1 MRVVA
6 GLEHKF
12 PFDAPSWSTHETC
25 FSFTSSSRR
34 YCVDCTDSHQCFR
47 LGPLPSQLNSFAQ
60 HRRHAAS
67 TRDFRPVVRIVHVV
81 CDLLGCQ
88 IDRPERSTRP
98 SHLFRPDPEFRLE
111 NLTAVLVVN
120 KIYDS
125 NLTLLYA
132 TLSCKLVVIR
142 DLKAQDFGFAADRDV
157 LSPVMVVRLIRS
169 FCRLIHPLTVLR

>member
-1 MRVVA
+1 MSCVTFSDVR
-6 GLEHKF
+6 LI
-12 PFDAPSWSTHETC
+12 DPSAARHQAT
-25 FSFTSSSRR
+25 FSALT
-34 YCVDCTDSHQCFR
+34 
-47 LGPLPSQLNSFAQ
+47 
-60 HRRHAAS
+60 
-67 TRDFRPVVRIVHVV
+67 
-81 CDLLGCQ
+81 
-88 IDRPERSTRP
+88 
-98 SHLFRPDPEFRLE
+98 PEFRLE

-142 DLKAQDFGFAADRDV
+142 DLKAQDFGFAADPDV